1 MCFPLRSVLLLTQ
14 HSSSL
19 VVSLHRHT
27 PRCCKKQNNGPCGC
41 LLTKTTNW
49 LSSFIPRDAL
59 CCVMSPHL
67 PPRAFASTALK
78 FTRKPIWGN
87 FAALLQPPAHW
98 IISQHAVEPREF
110 LNHILDRLA
119 SSAAR
124 KTIHKID
131 WAFFFCCVGLSCS
144 QSTRER
150 LSCSAD
156 EHNCLSATC
165 LSVCPSVCLHCH
177 W

>member
-1 MCFPLRSVLLLTQ
+1 MWLFAHKNNKLT
-14 HSSSL
+14 
-19 VVSLHRHT
+19 V
-27 PRCCKKQNNGPCGC
+27 
-41 LLTKTTNW
+41 
-49 LSSFIPRDAL
+49 SSFIPRDAL

-165 LSVCPSVCLHCH
+165 LSALSLVELQLQPLMRSASINCIVCVFVGETLSWELGFSPTR
-177 W
+177 WQKW